1 MRSIRLSDPAEPQ
14 KMAAHYLLLL
24 RQFQFRFL
32 MDRDD
37 LRGSQPWQVENGW
50 DQPRLVAE
58 DDWDLEL
65 GLYEEEPD
73 PEPGD
78 FWIEPEEEDDNW

>member
-1 MRSIRLSDPAEPQ
+1 
-14 KMAAHYLLLL
+14 MAAHYLLLL
-24 RQFQFRFL
+24 KQFQFRCL
-32 MDRDD
+32 IDRDD
-37 LRGSQPWQVENGW
+37 LPGSQPWYDEKDW
-50 DQPRLVAE
+50 DQPRRVAE